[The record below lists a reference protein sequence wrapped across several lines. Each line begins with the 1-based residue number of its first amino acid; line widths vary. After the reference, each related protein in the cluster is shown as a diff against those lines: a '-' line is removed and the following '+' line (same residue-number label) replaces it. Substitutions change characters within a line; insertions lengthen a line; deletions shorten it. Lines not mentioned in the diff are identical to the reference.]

1 MAATGRLLR
10 LALLHTGLA
19 LLGSLLLFD
28 LALALLGRPHL
39 QRLAALFLAGAGS
52 IRWRCRKPGARQW
65 PWRMCWTGRPR
76 RNRWRFRRISRTGAL
91 AVFDALQALRR
102 PLPALPVVH
111 QGFLLAQHGMV
122 CARLAACRSQTVFD
136 GKTLVAGNLG
146 ALQVFVNGLAF
157 PTDSL
162 AFRGVIRRSH
172 GHRRGGRR
180 HLGTGQA
187 RP

>member
-1 MAATGRLLR
+1 MVATGRLLR

-19 LLGSLLLFD
+19 LQGRLLLFD

-52 IRWRCRKPGARQW
+52 IQWRCRKPGARQW
-65 PWRMCWTGRPR
+65 PWTGCPR